1 MFIFGPMKTLSRIFT
16 VLVFS
21 LSLLSCHELEKV
33 AKVVNEN
40 LEEAYGSTLSTA
52 DIVGG
57 LKAALEKGTGASIT
71 SLSASGGFSKSIYKL
86 AVPEKAQVV
95 GDKLRQYGMGKL
107 VDDFEAKL
115 NSAAESAVPA
125 AKSIFVNAV
134 KGMNFQDAM
143 GILKGGNGAA
153 TAYFLK
159 VTRQNLYKAFYPKIS
174 GVLNNSGTTKYWT
187 DVTSN
192 YNKLPGVTKVNAD
205 LNDYAC
211 QKVLDALFD
220 SIRKEE
226 DKIRANPAAR
236 TTDLLKKVFAAQD

>member
-1 MFIFGPMKTLSRIFT
+1 MKIFSKLLAFFVLSI
-16 VLVFS
+16 S
-21 LSLLSCHELEKV
+21 LFSCHELEKV

-40 LEEAYGSTLSTA
+40 LEGAYGSTLSNS
-52 DIVGG
+52 DIIGG
-57 LKAALEKGTGASIT
+57 LKAALEKGTGTSIS
-71 SLSASGGFSKSIYKL
+71 SLSANGGFSKSIYKL
-86 AVPEKAQVV
+86 AVPEKAKVV

-107 VDDFEAKL
+107 VDDFETKL

-153 TAYFLK
+153 TSFFQK
-159 VTRQNLYKAFYPKIS
+159 TTRQNLYKAFYPKIS

-226 DKIRANPAAR
+226 DKIRANPSAR
-236 TTDLLKKVFAAQD
+236 TTDLLKRVFAAQD